1 MKKNERRILRGAR
14 GKMAALILAA
24 VFTAIGTAPAFAE
37 GAAAA
42 VAGQGPGGTQAASSD
57 GTSICTECLSF
68 DASRFVLPSDARTLI
83 VTEGFRQNGGRDV
96 YGEGYV
102 ADPARWNRARV
113 TVFVRENEGQ
123 PWIPKVQSPAVYG
136 WGGMSNARHAGDGT
150 TPIGLFRAD
159 TPFGRRE
166 ALEGF
171 PSDYQEIM
179 ISAENQYWSDSTNC
193 LEVNPDK
200 AAQNGEKLYADWARG
215 IYSWCLNSGF
225 NKNNAQRGTGS
236 ALFLHCTADGKP
248 STAGCVA
255 MDERAMAQILRFY
268 ARGGCY
274 CAIAPEGTFDG
285 IYNSLTE
292 TGKSPEGSFPMS
304 EKTMPETPVVIL
316 P

>member
-1 MKKNERRILRGAR
+1 MKKNERRTLRGTH
-14 GKMAALILAA
+14 GKMAAAVLAA
-24 VFTAIGTAPAFAE
+24 VFMVIGAVPALAE

-42 VAGQGPGGTQAASSD
+42 VPGQGPGGAQAASSD

-68 DASRFVLPSDARTLI
+68 DASRFVLPSD
-83 VTEGFRQNGGRDV
+83 V
-96 YGEGYV
+96 YKEGYV

-166 ALEGF
+166 ALAGF

-255 MDERAMAQILRFY
+255 MDERAMAEILRLY
-268 ARGGCY
+268 ARGACY

-285 IYNSLTE
+285 VYNALNE

-304 EKTMPETPVVIL
+304 EKMMPETPVVIL

>member
-1 MKKNERRILRGAR
+1 MRKNERRTLRGAR

-96 YGEGYV
+96 YREGYV

-292 TGKSPEGSFPMS
+292 TGRSPEGSFPMS